1 MVETFLVDTLLF
13 PSPLGAVRSKGP
25 VVQYTQDL
33 TGAGTQYKPLEQMQ
47 AASLAAR
54 SVSPQPAEME

>member
-1 MVETFLVDTLLF
+1 M
-13 PSPLGAVRSKGP
+13 
-25 VVQYTQDL
+25 VQYTQDL

>member
-1 MVETFLVDTLLF
+1 L
-13 PSPLGAVRSKGP
+13 LGAVRSKGP

-33 TGAGTQYKPLEQMQ
+33 AGAGTQYKPLEQMQ

-54 SVSPQPAEME
+54 SASPQLAEME